1 MRTLLLCGAG
11 VIFLALYLWLYPSI
25 VSLGPAMGFALSLS
39 FLVVDAVRWTWRCL
53 RPAPERRCGDTR

>member
-1 MRTLLLCGAG
+1 MRTLLLSGAG

-39 FLVVDAVRWTWRCL
+39 ILVVDGARWTWRRL
-53 RPAPERRCGDTR
+53 RAVPECRCSDRV